1 MLTTAPSDPGSTQVL
16 ALANSPILWVL
27 ALGVFLVI
35 AIQSVIYMKAATR
48 ATAAAGMTR
57 EELRTAFRT
66 GAIAAIGPS
75 MAVVLVAVAML
86 ALLGTPAT
94 LIRIGLIGS
103 VQYETAAASIAA
115 GSVGAEL
122 GGPGYDQHAFAIMFF
137 AMSIGGSLWMVS
149 TLILTPLLKRGGHK
163 LEKVDPVLMS
173 IVPAA
178 ALLAAFISL
187 GLAEVPKSSVHALTL
202 VTSAAVMAVCL
213 GLARLRGFGWL
224 REWGLGIAILV
235 AIAVAYT
242 AQVAGLGAGA

>member
-1 MLTTAPSDPGSTQVL
+1 MLMTAPPDPGSNDVL
-16 ALANSPILWVL
+16 ALANSPVLWVL

-122 GGPGYDQHAFAIMFF
+122 GGPGYDQHVFAVMFF

-149 TLILTPLLKRGGHK
+149 TLILTPC
-163 LEKVDPVLMS
+163 
-173 IVPAA
+173 
-178 ALLAAFISL
+178 
-187 GLAEVPKSSVHALTL
+187 SS
-202 VTSAAVMAVCL
+202 
-213 GLARLRGFGWL
+213 
-224 REWGLGIAILV
+224 
-235 AIAVAYT
+235 
-242 AQVAGLGAGA
+242 GAGTSWRRSIRC